1 MEKVVLGNLKEEL
14 QKDNLNLSERMLKD
28 SLEDKMLFL
37 ETELDGLEKM
47 IYHTLRFLETK
58 KRIWNKCYNR
68 SIIIEN

>member
-37 ETELDGLEKM
+37 ETELDGLEKNDLSHFK
-47 IYHTLRFLETK
+47 ILRNK
-58 KRIWNKCYNR
+58 KTNM
-68 SIIIEN
+68 EQML

>member
-37 ETELDGLEKM
+37 ETELDGLEKNDLSYFK
-47 IYHTLRFLETK
+47 ILKNK
-58 KRIWNKCYNR
+58 KTNM
-68 SIIIEN
+68 EQML

>member
-37 ETELDGLEKM
+37 ETVLDGLEKNDLSYFK
-47 IYHTLRFLETK
+47 ILRNK
-58 KRIWNKCYNR
+58 KTNM
-68 SIIIEN
+68 EQML